1 MIKNSLKQNKGFTLI
16 ETLVSLAIL
25 TTAVVAMIWV
35 SGNGV
40 SESLYSKNK
49 IIANYLAQEGVEIVR
64 NIRDG
69 EIAGGAGWSGFLE
82 TVSDCSPST
91 GCTID
96 ATPVVPVISI
106 QECVSEPGK
115 ICNKNFYLTPA
126 GYYTHQ
132 VVGNPTSFRRKIIV
146 APIGDSE
153 ATVTVTVT
161 WEQSGKTKTIVIGNY
176 LSAWQPE

>member
-1 MIKNSLKQNKGFTLI
+1 MMKKGLKRNKGFTLI

-69 EIAGGAGWSGFLE
+69 EVAGGTGWDGFMD

-96 ATPVVPVISI
+96 ATPIVAAISI
-106 QECVSEPGK
+106 QQCVSEPGK
-115 ICNKNFYLTPA
+115 ICNKNFFLTP
-126 GYYTHQ
+126 GGFYTHQ
-132 VVGNPTSFRRKIIV
+132 AVGTATSFRRKIVV
-146 APIGDSE
+146 APVGASE

-176 LSAWQPE
+176 LSSWQPE

>member
-1 MIKNSLKQNKGFTLI
+1 MIIKELKRNKGFTLI

-25 TTAVVAMIWV
+25 TTAVVGMIWV

-49 IIANYLAQEGVEIVR
+49 IIANYLAQEGLEIVR

-69 EIAGGAGWSGFLE
+69 EVAGGAGWDGFLD
-82 TVSDCSPST
+82 TLSSCSPST

-96 ATPVVPVISI
+96 ATPVVPAISI
-106 QECVSEPGK
+106 QECIAEPGK
-115 ICNKNFYLTPA
+115 ICNKNFYLTPS

-132 VVGNPTSFRRKIIV
+132 VVGASTSFRRKVAV
-146 APIGDSE
+146 APIGGNE
-153 ATVTVTVT
+153 ASVTVTVT
-161 WEQSGKTKTIVIGNY
+161 WEQSGKTKTIVLSNY